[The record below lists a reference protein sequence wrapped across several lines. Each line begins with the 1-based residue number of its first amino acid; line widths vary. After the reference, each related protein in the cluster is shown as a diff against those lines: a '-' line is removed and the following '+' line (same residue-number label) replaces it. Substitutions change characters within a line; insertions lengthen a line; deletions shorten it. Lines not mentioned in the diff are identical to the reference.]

1 MKLEIENF
9 AKIKKASINL
19 DGITVIAGPNNSG
32 KSTIG
37 KILYSLFN
45 AGNNIEQSV
54 IDTKKRRLRF
64 AYRNVL
70 AHYELSDTYIYP
82 KIRNYLRKAIDVLN
96 FGQSPEDICKQ
107 FFSVLKD
114 NLEKVGISFNQ
125 DFENRI
131 TSEFDKVLSVS
142 NDKLARFIVSQYF
155 RKMFN
160 EQINN
165 IEDSESIAR
174 IQTVIKNK
182 IITLEFKDDELIFM
196 DKNIDL
202 INSSTYIDNP
212 FILDKLNQYEED
224 EMGFSVTDTDLLK
237 KLSNVNQRNDAA
249 GIEDEA
255 LSRVLISNEIRKIM
269 EKLDEVI
276 PGTIRYSGQKYVYQN
291 KKSGKELDINSLST
305 GIKSIAIIK
314 QLILN
319 QKIKERDVL
328 ILDEPEIHLHPEWQL
343 KYAELVVLLQNVFD
357 LTIVV
362 TTHSSHFLEAM
373 DLYSKAYKIN
383 DKCSYYLASS
393 ENYSD
398 SFENVTGRL
407 DKIYSNLV
415 SPNFLIDKLKEEWGV
430 E

>member
-70 AHYELSDTYIYP
+70 AHYDSDMSIYR
-82 KIRNYLRKAIDVLN
+82 KLRISLRKVIDSLD
-96 FGQSPEDICKQ
+96 FGQPSKDVFGQ
-107 FFSVLKD
+107 FLNYSKNSLG
-114 NLEKVGISFNQ
+114 EMGIRLNQ
-125 DFENRI
+125 DVEDQL
-131 TSEFDKVLSVS
+131 SVEFNKVLSVA
-142 NDKLARFIVSQYF
+142 NKDLARSIVSQYF
-155 RKMFN
+155 RKIFN

-165 IEDSESIAR
+165 IEDAESIAK

-182 IITLEFKDDELIFM
+182 AINLEFKGDELVSM

-202 INSSTYIDNP
+202 VNSSTYIDNP
-212 FILDKLNQYEED
+212 FVFDKLNQYDED
-224 EMGFSVTDTDLLK
+224 EKGFSVTDTDLLE
-237 KLSNVNQRNDAA
+237 KLSNANQRNDAT

-343 KYAELVVLLQNVFD
+343 KYAELIVLLQKVFD

-362 TTHSSHFLEAM
+362 TTHSSHFLEAI
-373 DLYSKAYKIN
+373 DFYSKAYKIN
-383 DKCSYYLASS
+383 DKSSYYLASS
-393 ENYSD
+393 EICSD

-415 SPNFLIDKLKEEWGV
+415 SPNFLIDKLKEEWGI